1 MTGPVRRVA
10 LLGLLGSGN
19 VGNDASFETV
29 VAWLRRALPDVALS
43 CITVAPDAVTRRYG
57 MPAVA
62 LSSHAGRGRA
72 HGRLRTLAG
81 KAFGRV
87 RDVPRAVRLVGRTDA
102 VLVPGMGVLEES
114 LATRPWGMPFWLL
127 LFAVVCRLRG
137 RPFVLLDVGAEAA
150 TNRLTRWMFVRTVNL
165 ARHVSYR
172 DEWSADAMRSCGARE
187 PDAVA
192 ADLAFAHPGPAHA
205 APEPGLV
212 VVGTMAYYGPGDDP
226 VRGRAVH
233 ARTTAALVRLVD
245 DLVAAGDR
253 VVLVGGD
260 VVDTA
265 VAREVRDRAVAA
277 GADAARVT
285 VREVTTFAELTGEM
299 ARAEVVVASRFHNLV
314 CAVRLARPVV
324 SVGYAVKSR
333 YLMTEVGLGDLCQDL
348 LDVDADQL
356 ARQLRRA
363 RADGPVLSRRVAA
376 AVAGHADRVSDLL
389 DRVGREVLADPIPV
403 RAE

>member
-1 MTGPVRRVA
+1 MSAPVHRVA

-29 VAWLRRALPDVALS
+29 VAWLRRVLPDASLS
-43 CITVAPDAVTRRYG
+43 CITVAPDEVTRRYG

-62 LSSHAGRGRA
+62 LSSYQEGTRPRGRRRA
-72 HGRLRTLAG
+72 LAG
-81 KAFGRV
+81 KSVSRL
-87 RDVPRAVRLVGRTDA
+87 RDVPRTVGLVGRVDA
-102 VLVPGMGVLEES
+102 VVVPGMGVLEES
-114 LATRPWGMPFWLL
+114 LATRPGGMPFWLL

-137 RPFVLLDVGAEAA
+137 RPFVLLAVGAEAA
-150 TNRLTRWMFVRTVNL
+150 TNPLTRWMFVRTVNL

-192 ADLAFAHPGPAHA
+192 ADLAFAHPSAAHP

-226 VRGRAVH
+226 VRGRAVR
-233 ARTTAALVRLVD
+233 ARAVDALARLVE

-260 VVDTA
+260 AVDVT
-265 VAREVRDRAVAA
+265 VAQEVRERAVAA
-277 GADAARVT
+277 GADGARVT
-285 VREVTTFAELTGEM
+285 ARDLPTFAALDEQM

-324 SVGYAVKSR
+324 SLGYAVKSR

-348 LDVDADQL
+348 LDVDGDQL

-363 RADGPVLSRRVAA
+363 RAEGPVLSRRMAA
-376 AVAGHADRVSDLL
+376 AVAGHAARVDDLL
-389 DRVGREVLADPIPV
+389 EQVRREVLAARPPV